1 MANVIEIVAAP
12 ADVEDS
18 SILAARDQR
27 INGFREIENNS
38 KYNIIRG
45 MITSRQNMKYNE
57 HLTPVYLRAKEMFDT
72 MVDEQN
78 SQITYLQGILT
89 HLDNIL
95 QEYTK
100 PDGKGKGKGTGT
112 GSSKGTDKFI
122 EGIVQDK
129 KKIGKL
135 LIRMRKVLNKLN
147 EIDTIT
153 NITTEMMDKYTPDDF
168 IVYDDGDGDGD
179 GHGHGDG
186 EYADDGSEVNDD
198 DNDADADEAEVLFL
212 LHSKYDDDDEF
223 GNSGSGSSGS
233 SSSSRSSG
241 SISES
246 ESDE

>member
-1 MANVIEIVAAP
+1 MANVIEPVVVVA
-12 ADVEDS
+12 DS

-100 PDGKGKGKGTGT
+100 PDGKGKGKGKGT
-112 GSSKGTDKFI
+112 SKGTDKFI

-153 NITTEMMDKYTPDDF
+153 NITTEMMDKYTPEDF

-179 GHGHGDG
+179 GDGHG

-223 GNSGSGSSGS
+223 GNSGSE

-241 SISES
+241 SSGS
-246 ESDE
+246 GSGSDE

>member
-100 PDGKGKGKGTGT
+100 PDGKGKGKGKGT
-112 GSSKGTDKFI
+112 SKGTDKFI

-179 GHGHGDG
+179 G

-212 LHSKYDDDDEF
+212 LHSNYDDDDEF
-223 GNSGSGSSGS
+223 GNSGSS
-233 SSSSRSSG
+233 SSSSSG
-241 SISES
+241 SGS

>member
-1 MANVIEIVAAP
+1 MANVIEPVVVVA
-12 ADVEDS
+12 DS

-100 PDGKGKGKGTGT
+100 PDGKGKGKGKGT
-112 GSSKGTDKFI
+112 SKGTEKFI

-168 IVYDDGDGDGD
+168 IVYDDDD
-179 GHGHGDG
+179 GDG

-223 GNSGSGSSGS
+223 GNSGSESSSSGSSGS
-233 SSSSRSSG
+233 G
-241 SISES
+241 STGSEI
-246 ESDE
+246 DE

>member
-18 SILAARDQR
+18 SILAARDRR

-57 HLTPVYLRAKEMFDT
+57 HMKPVYLRAKEMFDT

-78 SQITYLQGILT
+78 SQTSYLQGILT

-95 QEYTK
+95 QEYMK
-100 PDGKGKGKGTGT
+100 PDGNKKRKT
-112 GSSKGTDKFI
+112 KGTDKFI
-122 EGIVQDK
+122 EGIVADK

-135 LIRMRKVLNKLN
+135 LIRMRKVINKLN

-153 NITTEMMDKYTPDDF
+153 NITTEMMDKYTPEDF
-168 IVYDDGDGDGD
+168 IVYDDDDHGGDGGDDASDAECLDGC
-179 GHGHGDG
+179 G
-186 EYADDGSEVNDD
+186 EADYL
-198 DNDADADEAEVLFL
+198 DNDSDSDEAEVLFL
-212 LHSKYDDDDEF
+212 LNSRSGGGA
-223 GNSGSGSSGS
+223 GNSSDSGSGTGSDSGT
-233 SSSSRSSG
+233 G
-241 SISES
+241 SEI
-246 ESDE
+246 DE

>member
-1 MANVIEIVAAP
+1 MANIIELAVAAAP
-12 ADVEDS
+12 AEDS
-18 SILAARDQR
+18 SILAARDRR

-57 HLTPVYLRAKEMFDT
+57 HMKPVYLRAKEMFDT

-78 SQITYLQGILT
+78 SQTNYLQGILI

-100 PDGKGKGKGTGT
+100 PDGNKKRKP
-112 GSSKGTDKFI
+112 KGTDKFI
-122 EGIVQDK
+122 EGIVADK

-153 NITTEMMDKYTPDDF
+153 NITTEMMDKYTPEDF
-168 IVYDDGDGDGD
+168 IVYEDD
-179 GHGHGDG
+179 
-186 EYADDGSEVNDD
+186 ADDGGAADYVDGVGESDYV
-198 DNDADADEAEVLFL
+198 DNDSDSDEAEVLFL
-212 LHSKYDDDDEF
+212 LNSRSGYGESEDEA
-223 GNSGSGSSGS
+223 SGSGSGMSDS
-233 SSSSRSSG
+233 DSDSD
-241 SISES
+241 
-246 ESDE
+246 SDE

>member
-1 MANVIEIVAAP
+1 MANVIELAAAP
-12 ADVEDS
+12 AEDS
-18 SILAARDQR
+18 SILAARDRR

-57 HLTPVYLRAKEMFDT
+57 HMKPVYLRAKEMFDT

-78 SQITYLQGILT
+78 SQTNYLQGILT

-100 PDGKGKGKGTGT
+100 PDGNKKRKP
-112 GSSKGTDKFI
+112 KGTDKFI
-122 EGIVQDK
+122 EGIVADK

-153 NITTEMMDKYTPDDF
+153 NITTEMMDKYTPEDF
-168 IVYDDGDGDGD
+168 IVYDEDG
-179 GHGHGDG
+179 
-186 EYADDGSEVNDD
+186 ADVDD
-198 DNDADADEAEVLFL
+198 DADAHEAEVLFL
-212 LHSKYDDDDEF
+212 LNARSGDSA
-223 GNSGSGSSGS
+223 GSGSGSESSSDSGS
-233 SSSSRSSG
+233 DSAGSESG
-241 SISES
+241 S
-246 ESDE
+246 ESDDEDDE

>member
-1 MANVIEIVAAP
+1 MANVIEPVVVVA
-12 ADVEDS
+12 DS
-18 SILAARDQR
+18 SILAARDRR

-57 HLTPVYLRAKEMFDT
+57 HLTSIYLRAKEMFDT

-78 SQITYLQGILT
+78 SQISYLQGILT

-100 PDGKGKGKGTGT
+100 PGGNKKGKT
-112 GSSKGTDKFI
+112 KGTDKFI

-153 NITTEMMDKYTPDDF
+153 NITTEMMDKYTPEDF
-168 IVYDDGDGDGD
+168 IVYDDD
-179 GHGHGDG
+179 GHV
-186 EYADDGSEVNDD
+186 ECVDDGSEADD
-198 DNDADADEAEVLFL
+198 IDNDADADEAEVLFL
-212 LHSKYDDDDEF
+212 LNSRSGGRESEDDDSF
-223 GNSGSGSSGS
+223 GNNSESESESESGGDSAGSE
-233 SSSSRSSG
+233 
-241 SISES
+241 SES

>member
-18 SILAARDQR
+18 SILAARDRR

-100 PDGKGKGKGTGT
+100 PDGKGKGKGKGKGT
-112 GSSKGTDKFI
+112 SKGTDKFI

-153 NITTEMMDKYTPDDF
+153 NITTEMMDKYTPEDF
-168 IVYDDGDGDGD
+168 IVYDDGDGDG
-179 GHGHGDG
+179 HGDGDG
-186 EYADDGSEVNDD
+186 EYADDSGEVNDD
-198 DNDADADEAEVLFL
+198 DNDANADEAEVLFL

-223 GNSGSGSSGS
+223 ENSGSGSE
-233 SSSSRSSG
+233 SSSRSSG
-241 SISES
+241 SGSGSES

>member
-100 PDGKGKGKGTGT
+100 PDGKGKGKGKGKGT
-112 GSSKGTDKFI
+112 SKGTDKFI

-153 NITTEMMDKYTPDDF
+153 NITTEMMDKYTPEDF
-168 IVYDDGDGDGD
+168 IVYDDGDGDG
-179 GHGHGDG
+179 HGDGDG
-186 EYADDGSEVNDD
+186 EYADDSGEVNDD
-198 DNDADADEAEVLFL
+198 DNDANADEAEVLFL

-223 GNSGSGSSGS
+223 ENSGSGSE
-233 SSSSRSSG
+233 SSSRSSG
-241 SISES
+241 SGSGSES